1 MYRSFRYALKIIFAE
16 LLLANDH
23 ETIFYYSVSGVNLRQ
38 LIPHYLISF
47 NPLNAVLPSCRN
59 QLNELN

>member
-47 NPLNAVLPSCRN
+47 NPLNASVALM
-59 QLNELN
+59 

>member
-16 LLLANDH
+16 LFLANDH
-23 ETIFYYSVSGVNLRQ
+23 ETIFCAIYYSFSGVNLRQ

-47 NPLNAVLPSCRN
+47 NLLNVSVALM
-59 QLNELN
+59 

>member
-16 LLLANDH
+16 LFLANDH
-23 ETIFYYSVSGVNLRQ
+23 ETIFCAIYYSFSGVNLRQ

-47 NPLNAVLPSCRN
+47 NPLNVSVALM
-59 QLNELN
+59 

>member
-16 LLLANDH
+16 YLLANDH
-23 ETIFYYSVSGVNLRQ
+23 ETIFCGIYYSVSGVNLRQ

-47 NPLNAVLPSCRN
+47 NPLNASVALM
-59 QLNELN
+59 